1 MTPMSKIIM
10 RKSQICRYHQ
20 KYLCIIQLISM
31 CSLLIL
37 SVFCFTNMF
46 FLIHHQF
53 GIKSTNVNDNSETK
67 ASICVPQK
75 NIVFLKVHKTGST
88 TIMNILQRYGIIN
101 NLNFVLPK
109 NGHYLGKTE
118 TLMENKI
125 LPPPQNESYNIL
137 CNHVIYNQSAFQS
150 LLPRNMY
157 YFTILREPLSQFVS
171 AFLYYRNVWRNEYL
185 LAVPGEHFIGEYL
198 KNPVKYES
206 LLKNQGFSYTNNRMS
221 YDLGLKLSDFHS
233 EAKISKHIS
242 DLDKDFHLVLIQEY
256 FDISMILLKRKLCW
270 QMKDM
275 LYIERNVA
283 SSRNT
288 PILTAEDTNR
298 FKKWAKAD
306 YILYEHY
313 LKVFWYKIRTEEDI
327 LSEVYHYQSLLYQT
341 KKFCMTKNSLV
352 LEIQAS
358 VWNKEILLLR
368 KDCDIMLKSE
378 LDLVY
383 ALQRAYRKKLNL

>member
-1 MTPMSKIIM
+1 MLAETTIRIHPKYGAPLSLLVDELIKYFKVIDSTSTFEISSRPYCVPYEECSERETERAYFRSITCRKRSHQIEMILLFFLFLTNDTNVKDNNEKVSDMQISSKIFV
-10 RKSQICRYHQ
+10 YHP
-20 KYLCIIQLISM
+20 IDIH
-31 CSLLIL
+31 
-37 SVFCFTNMF
+37 VFSANF
-46 FLIHHQF
+46 
-53 GIKSTNVNDNSETK
+53 
-67 ASICVPQK
+67 ICVLLYQY
-75 NIVFLKVHKTGST
+75 VFSHT
-88 TIMNILQRYGIIN
+88 
-101 NLNFVLPK
+101 
-109 NGHYLGKTE
+109 
-118 TLMENKI
+118 
-125 LPPPQNESYNIL
+125 PPI
-137 CNHVIYNQSAFQS
+137 
-150 LLPRNMY
+150 
-157 YFTILREPLSQFVS
+157 
-171 AFLYYRNVWRNEYL
+171 RNVWRNEYL

-313 LKVFWYKIRTEEDI
+313 LKVFWHKIRTEEDI

-383 ALQRAYRKKLNL
+383 ALQRAYREKLNL